1 MEYRYSKWSDKN
13 GSMVKSKRKKIA
25 DLDKEINID
34 NYEMHKNTIDFLSKK
49 QKISDEQNE
58 RVNEREQELEQ
69 KRLPG
74 LIDFN
79 TIHHEPSGKRALSNE
94 RISNRYMVIQKS
106 INPFLSTS
114 NYISDLEVQD
124 ALKIHICLIQHKINF
139 Y

>member
-1 MEYRYSKWSDKN
+1 MNYRYSKWSDKN
-13 GSMVKSKRKKIA
+13 GSMIKSRRKKIA

-34 NYEMHKNTIDFLSKK
+34 NYETHKNTIDFLSKK

-58 RVNEREQELEQ
+58 RVNERENEIEQ
-69 KRLPG
+69 KRVPG

-79 TIHHEPSGKRALSNE
+79 IIHHKPSGKRALSNE

-114 NYISDLEVQD
+114 NYISDIEVQD
-124 ALKIHICLIQHKINF
+124 THLRPKDSNI
-139 Y
+139 

>member
-1 MEYRYSKWSDKN
+1 MNYQYSKWSDKN
-13 GSMVKSKRKKIA
+13 GNMIKSKRKKIV
-25 DLDKEINID
+25 DLDKEIGID
-34 NYEMHKNTIDFLSKK
+34 KYETYKNTVDYLSKK

-58 RVNEREQELEQ
+58 RVNEREHELEQ
-69 KRLPG
+69 KRIPG

-114 NYISDLEVQD
+114 NYISDIEVQD
-124 ALKIHICLIQHKINF
+124 THLRPKDSNI
-139 Y
+139 

>member
-1 MEYRYSKWSDKN
+1 MEYRYSKWSDKS

-25 DLDKEINID
+25 DLDKEIDID
-34 NYEMHKNTIDFLSKK
+34 KYETHKNTMEILSKK

-69 KRLPG
+69 KRVPG

-124 ALKIHICLIQHKINF
+124 AHLRPKDSNI
-139 Y
+139 

>member
-13 GSMVKSKRKKIA
+13 GYMVKSKRKKIL
-25 DLDKEINID
+25 DLDKETD
-34 NYEMHKNTIDFLSKK
+34 VDKYKTHKNMIEILSKK

-58 RVNEREQELEQ
+58 RVNEREQEIEQ
-69 KRLPG
+69 KRVPG

-79 TIHHEPSGKRALSNE
+79 TIYHEPSEKRALSNE

-114 NYISDLEVQD
+114 NYIGDLEVQD
-124 ALKIHICLIQHKINF
+124 THLRPKDSNI
-139 Y
+139 

>member
-1 MEYRYSKWSDKN
+1 
-13 GSMVKSKRKKIA
+13 
-25 DLDKEINID
+25 
-34 NYEMHKNTIDFLSKK
+34 MHKNTIEFLSKK
-49 QKISDEQNE
+49 QKISDEQNK

-69 KRLPG
+69 KRVPG

-124 ALKIHICLIQHKINF
+124 AHLRPKDSNI
-139 Y
+139 